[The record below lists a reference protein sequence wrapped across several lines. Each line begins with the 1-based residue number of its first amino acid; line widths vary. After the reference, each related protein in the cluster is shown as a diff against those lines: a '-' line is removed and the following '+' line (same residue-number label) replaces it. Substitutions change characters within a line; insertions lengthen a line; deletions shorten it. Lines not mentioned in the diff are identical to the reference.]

1 MKKVSIDEI
10 KTLRK
15 ITGAGVLDCK
25 IALEATNGDI
35 EKAIEYLRKHGIARA
50 EKKLERETEEGIIA
64 AYIHTGDRLGV
75 LLELNC
81 ESSFVAQTPEFKALA
96 KDIAMQIAAMAP
108 EYVSADDVPEDVIEH
123 EKDIYREQAKS
134 EGRPERAWDKI
145 VEGRLQKFYEEKC
158 LLSQPFIKD
167 QSITVEEYIKGHISK
182 FGENIRVRRF
192 VRFKVGEQF

>member
-10 KTLRK
+10 KNLRK

>member
-1 MKKVSIDEI
+1 MKKVSIEEI
-10 KTLRK
+10 KNLRK

-25 IALEATNGDI
+25 IALEATDGDI
-35 EKAIEYLRKHGIARA
+35 EKAIEYLRKRGIARA
-50 EKKLERETEEGIIA
+50 EKKLEHETQEGIIA

-123 EKDIYREQAKS
+123 EKEIYREQAKS
-134 EGRPERAWDKI
+134 EGKPERAWDKI
-145 VEGRLQKFYEEKC
+145 VEGRLKKFYEEKC

-167 QSITVEEYIKGHISK
+167 QSITVGDYIKEHISK

-192 VRFKVGEQF
+192 VRFKVGEQL

>member
-10 KTLRK
+10 KNLRK

-25 IALEATNGDI
+25 IALEATDGDI
-35 EKAIEYLRKHGIARA
+35 DKAIEYLRKRGIAHA
-50 EKKLERETEEGIIA
+50 EKKLEHETQEGIIA

-108 EYVSADDVPEDVIEH
+108 EYVSPDDVPEDVIER
-123 EKDIYREQAKS
+123 EKEIYREQAKS
-134 EGRPERAWDKI
+134 EGKPERAWDKI

-167 QSITVEEYIKGHISK
+167 QSITVGEYIKEHISK

-192 VRFKVGEQF
+192 VRFKVGEQL

>member
-10 KTLRK
+10 KNLRK

-25 IALEATNGDI
+25 IALEATDGDI
-35 EKAIEYLRKHGIARA
+35 DKAIEYLRKRGIARA
-50 EKKLERETEEGIIA
+50 EKKLEHETQEGIIA

-108 EYVSADDVPEDVIEH
+108 EYVSPDDVPEDVIER
-123 EKDIYREQAKS
+123 EKEIYREQAKS
-134 EGRPERAWDKI
+134 EGKPERAWDKI

-167 QSITVEEYIKGHISK
+167 QSITVGEYIKEHISK

-192 VRFKVGEQF
+192 VRFKVGEQL

>member
-1 MKKVSIDEI
+1 MKKVSIEEI
-10 KTLRK
+10 KNLRK

-25 IALEATNGDI
+25 IALEATDGDI
-35 EKAIEYLRKHGIARA
+35 EKAIEYLRKRGIARA
-50 EKKLERETEEGIIA
+50 EKKLEHETQEGIIA

-123 EKDIYREQAKS
+123 EKEIYREQAKS
-134 EGRPERAWDKI
+134 EGKPERAWDKI

-167 QSITVEEYIKGHISK
+167 QSITVGDYIKEHISK

-192 VRFKVGEQF
+192 VRFKVGEQL

>member
-1 MKKVSIDEI
+1 MKKVSIEEI
-10 KTLRK
+10 KNLRK

-25 IALEATNGDI
+25 IALEATDGDI
-35 EKAIEYLRKHGIARA
+35 EKAIEYLRKRGIARA
-50 EKKLERETEEGIIA
+50 EKKLEHETQEGIIA

-123 EKDIYREQAKS
+123 EKEIYREQAKS
-134 EGRPERAWDKI
+134 EGKPERAWDKI

-167 QSITVEEYIKGHISK
+167 QSITVGEYIKEHISK

-192 VRFKVGEQF
+192 VRFKVGEQL

>member
-10 KTLRK
+10 RNLRK

-25 IALEATNGDI
+25 VALEATNGDI
-35 EKAIEYLRKHGIARA
+35 EKAIEYLRKRGIARA
-50 EKKLERETEEGIIA
+50 EKKLEHETQEGIIA

-123 EKDIYREQAKS
+123 EKEIYREQAKS
-134 EGRPERAWDKI
+134 EGKPERAWDKI

-167 QSITVEEYIKGHISK
+167 QSITVEEYIKEHISK

>member
-1 MKKVSIDEI
+1 MKKVSIEEI
-10 KTLRK
+10 KNLRK

-25 IALEATNGDI
+25 IALEATDGDI
-35 EKAIEYLRKHGIARA
+35 EKAIEYLRKRGIARA
-50 EKKLERETEEGIIA
+50 EKRLEHETQEGIIA

-123 EKDIYREQAKS
+123 EKEIYREQAKS
-134 EGRPERAWDKI
+134 EGKPERAWDKI

-167 QSITVEEYIKGHISK
+167 QSITVGDYIKEHISK

-192 VRFKVGEQF
+192 VRFKVGEQL

>member
-10 KTLRK
+10 KNLRK

-25 IALEATNGDI
+25 IALEATDGDI
-35 EKAIEYLRKHGIARA
+35 EKAIEYLRKRGIARA
-50 EKKLERETEEGIIA
+50 EKKLERETQEGIIA

-108 EYVSADDVPEDVIEH
+108 EYVSADEVPEDVIEH
-123 EKDIYREQAKS
+123 EKEIYREQAKS
-134 EGRPERAWDKI
+134 EGKPEHAWDKI

-167 QSITVEEYIKGHISK
+167 QSITVEEYIKEHISK

>member
-10 KTLRK
+10 KNLRK

-35 EKAIEYLRKHGIARA
+35 DKAIEYLRKRGIARA
-50 EKKLERETEEGIIA
+50 EKKLEHETQEGIIA

-108 EYVSADDVPEDVIEH
+108 EYVSPDDVPEDVIEH
-123 EKDIYREQAKS
+123 EKEIYREQAKS
-134 EGRPERAWDKI
+134 EGKPERAWDKI

-167 QSITVEEYIKGHISK
+167 QSITVGEYIKEHISK

-192 VRFKVGEQF
+192 VRFKVGEQL

>member
-10 KTLRK
+10 KNLRK

-25 IALEATNGDI
+25 IALEATDGDI
-35 EKAIEYLRKHGIARA
+35 DKAIEYLRKRGIARA
-50 EKKLERETEEGIIA
+50 EKKLEHETQEGIIA

-108 EYVSADDVPEDVIEH
+108 EYVSPDDVPEDVIEH
-123 EKDIYREQAKS
+123 EKEIYREQAKS
-134 EGRPERAWDKI
+134 EGKPERAWDKI

-167 QSITVEEYIKGHISK
+167 QSITVGEYIKEHISK

-192 VRFKVGEQF
+192 VRFKVGEQL